1 MTVRLRTLGC
11 FSITSEGD
19 GFPAASGQPV
29 RSALLLLLALER
41 EITREKA
48 MALLWPE
55 SDDTHARQALR
66 QTLYLLRRDL
76 GIEWLESDQKRLLA
90 TPQLVSDAGELI
102 VAADSGD
109 HEGVAALFRGPF
121 LAGTNLV
128 ESQPFQLWCDQWRG
142 RLDRLHR
149 QSRRAVIEARVAGGN
164 AEAALDAAREWLELD
179 PLEDEALH
187 RMLELLVR
195 LERRSEAIREF
206 RRFETLLE
214 AEGLTPLDQTLALV
228 DRIQDE
234 GRGVPPL
241 SASGDWSSA
250 DDSTPPGH
258 EPDTLERSRSPAP
271 WTVGGLRKRW
281 LVPVAVILAA
291 LLGFHLTRDRG
302 SLSDPLP
309 ERIMV
314 LPLVNETGDT
324 ALDGIG
330 LLAADWI
337 THTVVRMGGLQAV
350 PFLDVR
356 QMLGAGL
363 EPQEA
368 ARHRQAGTLL
378 TGRYFRVGDSLELHV
393 RITDLRKGELWHVL
407 DPIRIVV
414 DSPEEGLREL
424 QARVG
429 GSLGVLFN
437 PSMGLPDPSALEPP
451 SYPAFQALVE
461 AAAYISREDW
471 PGAIPHLERAAA
483 LDSTFYRA
491 RLGLVAAWGNV
502 GFPARADSVLRSL
515 DSHRENFSPYETVL
529 YRGLRAS
536 LDGNL
541 MEQLAAARVAARLDP
556 GGTAHYIS
564 ARVALAAGRPR
575 EAIELYSTLDPQCP
589 WAPGWLGP
597 WRDWTAAFHLLGNHE
612 REIQEARRAL
622 ELHPGRLQALFFE
635 LRALIGLGR
644 LETVRTRLSEELG
657 MPAEG
662 SWTRGTLLY
671 RLAAELAAHGHPEAG
686 TDLAEDAL
694 HWYDTRPADER
705 TTWPHRIGR
714 LRALLLA
721 GRMPEGQEM
730 MAELRREDPHRLD
743 LLGIEGVYYAG
754 LGNAPEARE
763 RSRELDERR
772 APYQAGAVD
781 YWRGAIAA
789 WSGESD
795 RALTLLRRAH
805 GEGMPRGPDL
815 HADPFLRPLWGLAEF
830 QTLIAEDR

>member
-19 GFPAASGQPV
+19 RFPAASGQPV

-55 SDDTHARQALR
+55 SDDMHARQALR

-76 GIEWLESDQKRLLA
+76 GSEWLESDQKRLLA
-90 TPQLVSDAGELI
+90 TSQLVSDAGELI

-109 HEGVAALFRGPF
+109 HEGAAALFRGPF
-121 LAGTNLV
+121 LAGINLV
-128 ESQPFQLWCDQWRG
+128 ESQPFQFWCDQWKG

-149 QSRRAVIEARVAGGN
+149 QSRRAVIEARAAGGD
-164 AEAALDAAREWLELD
+164 AEGALDAAREWLELD
-179 PLEDEALH
+179 PLEDEAMH
-187 RMLELLVR
+187 RMLELLIR
-195 LERRSEAIREF
+195 LGRGGEAIREF
-206 RRFETLLE
+206 RRFEALLE
-214 AEGLTPLDQTLALV
+214 AEDLTPLDQTLALV

-234 GRGVPPL
+234 GGGVPPL
-241 SASGDWSSA
+241 SASDGSSPGDDPA
-250 DDSTPPGH
+250 APGP
-258 EPDTLERSRSPAP
+258 EPDTVERGRSPVP
-271 WTVGGLRKRW
+271 WPGGVRKRW
-281 LVPVAVILAA
+281 LVPVAVILAV
-291 LLGFHLTRDRG
+291 LLGIHLTRDRG
-302 SLSDPLP
+302 SQSDPIP

-324 ALDGIG
+324 ALNGIG

-337 THTVVRMGGLQAV
+337 THTVVRMGPLQAV

-368 ARHRQAGTLL
+368 ALHRQAGTLL

-407 DPIRIVV
+407 DPVRIVV
-414 DSPEEGLREL
+414 DAPEQGLREL

-429 GSLGVLFN
+429 GSLGVRFN
-437 PSMGLPDPSALEPP
+437 PSLALPDPSALEPP
-451 SYPAFQALVE
+451 SYPAFRALME

-471 PGAIPHLERAAA
+471 PGAIPHLERAAG

-491 RLGLVAAWGNV
+491 RLGLVSAWGNV
-502 GFPARADSVLRSL
+502 GRPARADSVLRSL
-515 DSHRENFSPYETVL
+515 DSHRENFSPYESIL

-541 MEQLAAARVAARLDP
+541 MERLAAARVAARLDP
-556 GGTAHYIS
+556 GGTVHYVS
-564 ARVALAAGRPR
+564 ANAALAAGRPR

-589 WAPGWLGP
+589 WAPGWLGA

-612 REIQEARRAL
+612 REIEEARRAR
-622 ELHPGRLQALFFE
+622 ELHPHRLQALFFE
-635 LRALIGLGR
+635 LRALIGLDR
-644 LETVRTRLSEELG
+644 LETVRTRLSEEIG

-694 HWYDTRPADER
+694 LWYDMRPAEER
-705 TTWPHRIGR
+705 TAWPYRIGR

-730 MAELRREDPHRLD
+730 IAELRREDPHRLD
-743 LLGIEGVYYAG
+743 LLGIEGVFHAG

-763 RSRELDERR
+763 RSRELDGRR

-789 WSGESD
+789 WSGESEQ
-795 RALTLLRRAH
+795 ALTLLWRAY

-815 HADPFLRPLWGLAEF
+815 HADPFLQPLWGLPEF
-830 QTLIAEDR
+830 RNLIAEDL